1 MIVRTLSPF
10 IEKNSKLSLIHQK
23 LLVYLRQ
30 NWKSMKKSV
39 KIIFSIIILIVLLV
53 SIAVANHLKV
63 EEEWFDF
70 KAYGAG
76 EFKEMYNK
84 NAPGFCVLCYIRY
97 NWNYADKEE
106 Q

>member
-1 MIVRTLSPF
+1 M
-10 IEKNSKLSLIHQK
+10 H
-23 LLVYLRQ
+23 Q

-39 KIIFSIIILIVLLV
+39 KIIISIIILIVLLV

-63 EEEWFDF
+63 EKEWFDF

-76 EFKEMYNK
+76 EFKEMYHK
-84 NAPGFCVLCYIRY
+84 NAPGFCVLCYINSLRY
-97 NWNYADKEE
+97 NWNYANKEE